1 MCARNRARV
10 SGWVGVGGGREGDGL
25 PIKIPSFFSLVSIFY
40 DKNQSV
46 GQQQQ
51 EEEEESLSLKLEAAV
66 VIGAFASGKFKD

>member
-1 MCARNRARV
+1 MVC
-10 SGWVGVGGGREGDGL
+10 L

-51 EEEEESLSLKLEAAV
+51 EEEEEESLSLKLEAAV
-66 VIGAFASGKFKD
+66 VIGAFASGKIKE